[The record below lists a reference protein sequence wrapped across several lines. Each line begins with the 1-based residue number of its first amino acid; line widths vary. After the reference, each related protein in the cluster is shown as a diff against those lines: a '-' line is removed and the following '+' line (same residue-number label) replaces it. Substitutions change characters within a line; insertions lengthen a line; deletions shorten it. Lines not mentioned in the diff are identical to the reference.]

1 MTLGKVVMMAALK
14 DWLISQRTG
23 KRFYRALQSGG
34 NKTPGLALRVQIARE
49 TQTSEVVKKKTF
61 LSATGREIII
71 EI

>member
-1 MTLGKVVMMAALK
+1 MTLDKVVMMAALK

-23 KRFYRALQSGG
+23 ARFYRLLQSGG

-49 TQTSEVVKKKTF
+49 TQTSEVAKKKHF
-61 LSATGREIII
+61 LSATRREIIL

>member
-14 DWLISQRTG
+14 DRLISQQTG
-23 KRFYRALQSGG
+23 TRFYQVLQSGS

-49 TQTSEVVKKKTF
+49 TQTREVVKKHF
-61 LSATGREIII
+61 LSATQREIIL